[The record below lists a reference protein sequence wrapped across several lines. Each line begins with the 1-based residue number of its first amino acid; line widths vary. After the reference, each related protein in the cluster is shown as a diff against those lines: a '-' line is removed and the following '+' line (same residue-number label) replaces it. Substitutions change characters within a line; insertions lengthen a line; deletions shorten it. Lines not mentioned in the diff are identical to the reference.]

1 MARVDA
7 KDALSAK
14 DRLCCPASSTRI
26 SLGSSGHLSI
36 SIPVVKVL
44 WSRALNQC
52 AFPTCRQLLTEDSV
66 DAATGETLTNAVGE
80 QAHIRSYK
88 TNGPRYDP
96 DYPKSKLHTYE
107 NLILLCPTHHEIVT
121 GPREL
126 VHGERESFIGGYRWQ
141 RSGLAVGSPA
151 MSAGGGGCSRVSSR

>member
-1 MARVDA
+1 MTERRGVHAWPVSTQKTLFPLRIGYAV
-7 KDALSAK
+7 
-14 DRLCCPASSTRI
+14 RLLNADLTRKF
-26 SLGSSGHLSI
+26 GAFEHLY
-36 SIPVVKVL
+36 PRRKVL

-107 NLILLCPTHHEIVT
+107 NLILLCPT
-121 GPREL
+121 
-126 VHGERESFIGGYRWQ
+126 
-141 RSGLAVGSPA
+141 
-151 MSAGGGGCSRVSSR
+151 

>member
-1 MARVDA
+1 M
-7 KDALSAK
+7 LS
-14 DRLCCPASSTRI
+14 ASSTRI

-107 NLILLCPTHHEIVT
+107 NLILLCPTHHEIVDANNGAAYT
-121 GPREL
+121 AADLISMRERHEKRAKRRNEL
-126 VHGERESFIGGYRWQ
+126 DTTIRKYVAQRYEREDKVLFE
-141 RSGLAVGSPA
+141 
-151 MSAGGGGCSRVSSR
+151 